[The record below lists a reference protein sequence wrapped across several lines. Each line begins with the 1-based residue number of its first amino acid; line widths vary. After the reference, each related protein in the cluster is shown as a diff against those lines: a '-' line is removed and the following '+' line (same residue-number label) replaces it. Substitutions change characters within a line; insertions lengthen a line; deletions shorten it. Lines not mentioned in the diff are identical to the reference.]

1 MKRED
6 SRELGRNMAD
16 IKRTNREAILNAI
29 YHRGGMSRKEI
40 AKGVGL
46 TPAAITLLTSEM
58 IEEGLL
64 EEKGTEFNSSRVG
77 RKEIILGI
85 HEMKYAAFGVY
96 VAKEEVSIGC
106 YKLNREVIFERKQP
120 IVEFKR
126 RSELILNCIR
136 DIIRECI
143 EEFDIL
149 ERYRVVGM
157 GVAVRGVVDEENG
170 ISIHSYHVWERNVEV
185 KRYFEEAFDF
195 PIVIVNNV
203 CSVGF
208 GEVFGS
214 ENGGDGNTVLVKY
227 GPGVGAAVL
236 FTANKYQTLGYR
248 QMELGHLIV
257 ESNGKICSCGN
268 RGCLETIVGFE
279 AILDNVRYVYSK
291 SITPILYQLTDGDS
305 LRIDIESALESY
317 HAGEPLVVEIFERA
331 AYFFALALKNVIT
344 LNDPER
350 IVMYGRLMEDTK
362 FWGLF
367 EHQLLKFVGGEG
379 VRQVTVSKYNLQ
391 LETKGPAAVAI
402 SHFFANGGSVQWKRL
417 DAGLSVRES

>member
-16 IKRTNREAILNAI
+16 IKRTNREAILNVI

-85 HEMKYAAFGVY
+85 HELKYAAFGVY

-106 YKLNREVIFERKQP
+106 YKLNREVIFEKRQS
-120 IVEFKR
+120 IVGFKR
-126 RSELILNCIR
+126 KSELILNCIR
-136 DIIRECI
+136 DIIRESI
-143 EEFDIL
+143 EEFKIL
-149 ERYRVVGM
+149 KRYCVIGM
-157 GVAVRGVVDEENG
+157 GVAVRGVVDEKNG

-203 CSVGF
+203 CSIGF

-214 ENGGDGNTVLVKY
+214 ESGTDGDAILVKY
-227 GPGVGAAVL
+227 GPGVGATVL

-257 ESNGKICSCGN
+257 ESNGKICTCGN

-291 SITPILYQLTDGDS
+291 SITPILYQLTDGDAS
-305 LRIDIESALESY
+305 KIDIEIAVESF
-317 HAGEPLVVEIFERA
+317 HAGDQLVVEIFERA
-331 AYFFALALKNVIT
+331 AYFFAMALKNVVT
-344 LNDPER
+344 LNYPER
-350 IVMYGRLMEDTK
+350 IVMYGRLMEDEK
-362 FWGLF
+362 FWGMF
-367 EHQLLKFVGGEG
+367 QHQLHKFVGEDGA
-379 VRQVTVSKYNLQ
+379 RKVTISRYNLQ
-391 LETKGPAAVAI
+391 LETKGPATVAI
-402 SHFFANGGSVQWKRL
+402 SHFFASGGIVGHKIQ
-417 DAGLSVRES
+417 V